1 MTALSELELSLI
13 LALYY
18 FDAGKNAETFAK
30 RFNQYFHRDIS
41 AATILFSVSR
51 FKNIDPSNN
60 NTQHVPETDGYA
72 QIWDRYISNEKTKE
86 LKELYRSFKKGS
98 YIEKNDI
105 EDIDDEYDANIT
117 PATPVDT
124 PQERPENYQKGVS
137 AYKRSAE
144 VVANALFAAGHKC
157 EVPGCEIELF
167 IRKSDGTLYTEAHHL
182 IPLCFQSNFE
192 YSLDVEANVV
202 SLCPSC
208 HRMLHHGK
216 EIYQVLKMLYEE
228 RKDRLSACGIDITFE
243 ELLLLYR

>member
-1 MTALSELELSLI
+1 MTSLSELELSLI

-18 FDAGKNAETFAK
+18 FDAGKNAEAFAK

-51 FKNIDPSNN
+51 YKNIDPSNN
-60 NTQHVPETDGYA
+60 NIQHIPGTDEYA
-72 QIWDRYISNEKTKE
+72 QIWDRYIANEKTKE

-98 YIEKNDI
+98 YIEKNNI
-105 EDIDDEYDANIT
+105 EDIDNQYNGDIT
-117 PATPVDT
+117 PTMPIDI
-124 PQERPENYQKGVS
+124 PQERPDNYQKGVS

-144 VVANALFAAGHKC
+144 VVANALFAANHKC
-157 EVPGCEIELF
+157 EVPGCDIELF
-167 IRKSDGTLYTEAHHL
+167 ARKTDGTLYTEAHHL
-182 IPLCFQSNFE
+182 IPLCFQSNFK

-202 SLCPSC
+202 SLCPNC

-216 EIYQVLKMLYEE
+216 EIYNVLKRLYEE
-228 RKDRLSACGIDITFE
+228 RKERLLSCGIDITFE